1 MDRLTPGLEDQ
12 SGSTEQGKRNVWRWL
27 VEPSSFVQEPDARR
41 QVRLLLSLLVIVI
54 PVFTFGT
61 ISILL
66 QTSDNWP
73 IALMLGGAAVVDT
86 VAYGLGRTKSYRW
99 GMYLTLGCFSVLPV
113 VGLLMMGVYDSHM
126 ITLAFMWAIAPVL
139 VGSILLSYRSL
150 VLLMVMNVLM
160 LLSLPVLIRE
170 VALGDIASVLSFMIL
185 ISGLVLVVTR
195 NQSRL
200 EEDRRTELLES
211 NSRLQATQE
220 ALEERNEHLRLT
232 VKRYDDFMSEVAS
245 GNLST
250 RLAVDEAT
258 SQADD
263 PLVTLGKSLDETV
276 DGLGFMITQIRE
288 TAHDLNSAATEILAS
303 TTQQAS
309 GASEQSAAIAQ
320 TTTTVDEVKIIAE
333 QSVTRAQEVAEASQ
347 RTVEVSLSGQQAV
360 EKTIA
365 SMAQIKARVEAIA
378 ENTLALSEQT
388 QQIGEIIATVNEIA
402 AQSNILALNA
412 SVEAARAG
420 EYGKGFA
427 VVAAEVRSLAEQSRQ
442 ATAQV
447 KAILSDIQ
455 KATNATV
462 MATEEGTKGVEEGVQ
477 LAAQTSEA
485 IQQLAGVIEE
495 ATQAAAQ
502 MVAGGRQQAAG
513 VEQVAVAMQNI
524 NQATVQSLSS
534 TRQTEKAAQALSDV
548 ARNLMD
554 VVTQYRL

>member
-1 MDRLTPGLEDQ
+1 MGRLTPGLEDQ
-12 SGSTEQGKRNVWRWL
+12 SGSTEQAKWNLWHWL
-27 VEPSSFVQEPDARR
+27 VEPSSSVQAPDARR
-41 QVRLLLSLLVIVI
+41 QVRLFLSLLVLII
-54 PVFTFGT
+54 PIFIAGT
-61 ISILL
+61 IAVLP
-66 QTSDNWP
+66 QEPENRR
-73 IALMLGGAAVVDT
+73 IALMLGGAAVVFSL
-86 VAYGLGRTKSYRW
+86 AYGLGRTKSYRR
-99 GMYLTLGCFSVLPV
+99 GIYLALGCFSSLPV
-113 VGLLMMGVYDSHM
+113 VGLLLMGVYDSHM
-126 ITLAFMWAIAPVL
+126 ITLAFMWSIAPVM
-139 VGSILLSYRSL
+139 VGSILLSYRRL
-150 VLLMVMNVLM
+150 VFLAVLPVLL

-170 VALGDIASVLSFMIL
+170 VVLGDIASILSFVIL
-185 ISGLVLVVTR
+185 IGALILVVTR

-200 EEDRRTELLES
+200 EEDRRAELLKS
-211 NSRLQATQE
+211 NSRLRDTQE
-220 ALEERNEHLRLT
+220 ALEERNEYLRLT
-232 VKRYDDFMSEVAS
+232 VKGYDDFMSEVAS
-245 GNLST
+245 GDLST
-250 RLAVDEAT
+250 RLAVDEST

-276 DGLGFMITQIRE
+276 DGLGSMITQIRE
-288 TAHDLNSAATEILAS
+288 TAQDLNSAAKEILAS

-333 QSVTRAQEVAEASQ
+333 QSVTRAQEVAHASQ

-360 EKTIA
+360 EETIA

-447 KAILSDIQ
+447 KGILSDIQ

-462 MATEEGTKGVEEGVQ
+462 MATEEGTKDVEEGVH

-534 TRQTEKAAQALSDV
+534 TRQTEKAAQELNDL

-554 VVTQYRL
+554 VVTRYQL

>member
-1 MDRLTPGLEDQ
+1 MDRLTLGSKDQ
-12 SGSTEQGKRNVWRWL
+12 SGSAEQGKRDVWRWL
-27 VEPSSFVQEPDARR
+27 VEPSSSVQEPDTQR
-41 QVRLLLSLLVIVI
+41 QVRLLLSLLVLVI
-54 PVFTFGT
+54 PIFAFGT
-61 ISILL
+61 ISVLL
-66 QTSDNWP
+66 QESDNRR
-73 IALMLGGAAVVDT
+73 IALMLGGAAVAFAL
-86 VAYGLGRTKSYRW
+86 AYGLGRTKSYRW
-99 GMYLTLGCFSVLPV
+99 GMYLALGCFSVVPV
-113 VGLLMMGVYDSHM
+113 VGLLIMGVYDSHM
-126 ITLAFMWAIAPVL
+126 VTLAFMWAVAPVV

-150 VLLMVMNVLM
+150 IVLVVLNVLL
-160 LLSLPVLIRE
+160 LLSLPVLVRE
-170 VALGDIASVLSFMIL
+170 VGVGDIASVLSFLIL
-185 ISGLVLVVTR
+185 ISALVLAVTR

-200 EEDRRTELLES
+200 EEDRRAELLKS

-220 ALEERNEHLRLT
+220 ALEEQNEHLRLT

-250 RLAVDEAT
+250 RLAVDETT
-258 SQADD
+258 SRADD
-263 PLVTLGKSLDETV
+263 PLITLGKRLDETV
-276 DGLGFMITQIRE
+276 DSLGLMITQIRE
-288 TAHDLNSAATEILAS
+288 TAHDLNSAAQEILAS

-360 EKTIA
+360 EETIV

-485 IQQLAGVIEE
+485 IQQLAGVIGE

-534 TRQTEKAAQALSDV
+534 TRQTEKAARELNDL

-554 VVTQYRL
+554 VVTRYRL